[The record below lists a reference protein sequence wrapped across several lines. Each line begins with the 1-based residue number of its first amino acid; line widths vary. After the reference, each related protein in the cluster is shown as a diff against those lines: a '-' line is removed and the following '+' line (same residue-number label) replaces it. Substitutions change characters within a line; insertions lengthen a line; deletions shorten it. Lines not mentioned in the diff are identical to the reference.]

1 MERCTGWE
9 EVENCI
15 KKYLLFYFFKDTS
28 SSLFPD
34 ISIRIKNCIWGTA
47 LAVHW
52 LSLHF
57 QCRGMGLILVGE
69 KINKIAYSQALWGKK
84 KLYLECFTDV
94 GILKPNTIGLRVAKQ
109 PVQPISKG
117 FKVEPVPRDKRKHP
131 GLCLKLWAG
140 RTDSPCAGSSWKFS
154 SSGFLCLNTHFNF
167 TVSILI
173 ICLHGIPFLVFR
185 NN

>member
-1 MERCTGWE
+1 MGWE

-15 KKYLLFYFFKDTS
+15 KKYMLFYFFKDTS

-34 ISIRIKNCIWGTA
+34 ISIRIKSCYLGDFPRSPVVEFALSMQGHGFDSGWGKNKQN
-47 LAVHW
+47 
-52 LSLHF
+52 SLF
-57 QCRGMGLILVGE
+57 PSSLG
-69 KINKIAYSQALWGKK
+69 KKK

-117 FKVEPVPRDKRKHP
+117 FKVEPVPRDKMKHP

-140 RTDSPCAGSSWKFS
+140 RTDSPCAGSSQKFS
-154 SSGFLCLNTHFNF
+154 SPGFLCLNTHFNF